1 MGFGQKADYLSADF
15 KVKEAEWANVLEQT
29 LEGDEGKCE
38 VTESQGAWSVALD
51 MRSFE
56 IRTLRLVV
64 E

>member
-1 MGFGQKADYLSADF
+1 VRK
-15 KVKEAEWANVLEQT
+15 AEWADVLEQT
-29 LEGDEGKCE
+29 LDGEEGKCE
-38 VTESQGAWSVALD
+38 VTESGGACTVALD